1 MTSGNAHELH
11 VLASRMIGMIGVPF
25 SVRAKRAV
33 LEGSTAV
40 SLRVQVGDFFILRT
54 M

>member
-1 MTSGNAHELH
+1 MASGNAHELC
-11 VLASRMIGMIGVPF
+11 VVASRMIRMIGVPF
-25 SVRAKRAV
+25 SVRVKRAV

-40 SLRVQVGDFFILRT
+40 SLRVQVGDFFDLRT